1 MSAPRETSYA
11 KVIGTANF
19 RDKIFSFV
27 EPVQLFLLQRVCK
40 QWRTA
45 IREYRYLR
53 RDLGFIDNVA
63 WKHENQT
70 PFKWNPFLL
79 KYGTIGSGRCSGGFC
94 MNIKIEDL
102 TRFNHPTASWR
113 EMLIG
118 TPEAPE
124 IHLVGAEGLASID
137 KVNYNKGGLGVRMDR
152 IADFD
157 WAADQKEIREI
168 FERHQLPPRTGYP
181 RLLGSIHIR
190 VRGHDPKPEWGVCGY
205 TS

>member
-1 MSAPRETSYA
+1 
-11 KVIGTANF
+11 
-19 RDKIFSFV
+19 
-27 EPVQLFLLQRVCK
+27 
-40 QWRTA
+40 
-45 IREYRYLR
+45 
-53 RDLGFIDNVA
+53 
-63 WKHENQT
+63 
-70 PFKWNPFLL
+70 
-79 KYGTIGSGRCSGGFC
+79 